1 METQQAFQVPSDVK
15 EGGGEGE
22 GEGEGDD
29 GTSIEGETDSGK
41 ESQATIRQS
50 GSPLSNLL
58 DCKTVTRQGGWKD
71 QRGLDRDFQLEVI
84 SANESQRGYYDNFDV
99 GNDNDEGNDDDISED
114 ESESSSVALSP
125 FIFTDYLDENNIDC
139 KRMHR
144 SAKVTAAYEKL
155 HAEMQLISSLPTS
168 DHAEEEEEMFGD
180 EEEVQGE
187 SGDGCEEVEVEV
199 EDTGEGIVQWV
210 EAEDSMEVDEGEQS
224 DESDS
229 PRGGSSLDL
238 AALSVRLSSRSEEE
252 KARRHN
258 NQMIPDE
265 ILLFGPTQIP
275 NCITPRGALNIDDI
289 DDVITDISTESPL
302 RRMWVA
308 KTVDLDN
315 VVEDL
320 QVALTAEE
328 LRTINTKK
336 KLKETSTKVVQ
347 LEVLRKALH
356 RALGVDAVN
365 DASLFLRTVSTMQVE
380 DSVTSDDEYLLSRME
395 EIVGADGLQYMN
407 AIYSLITIEDEIER
421 DKIELNE
428 YAVRVL

>member
-1 METQQAFQVPSDVK
+1 MK
-15 EGGGEGE
+15 EGEGE

-29 GTSIEGETDSGK
+29 GISIEGETDSGK

-50 GSPLSNLL
+50 GNPLSNLV

-71 QRGLDRDFQLEVI
+71 QRELDRDFQLEVM
-84 SANESQRGYYDNFDV
+84 SANESQKGYYDNFDV

-114 ESESSSVALSP
+114 ESECSSVAPSP
-125 FIFTDYLDENNIDC
+125 FIFTDYLDEDNTDC
-139 KRMHR
+139 KRTHR
-144 SAKVTAAYEKL
+144 SAKVAAAFEKL
-155 HAEMQLISSLPTS
+155 HAEMQSISSLPTS

-180 EEEVQGE
+180 EEEVKGE
-187 SGDGCEEVEVEV
+187 SGDGCEEVEVE
-199 EDTGEGIVQWV
+199 ETGEGIVQWID
-210 EAEDSMEVDEGEQS
+210 AEDSIEVDEGEQS

-265 ILLFGPTQIP
+265 ILLFGPTLIP
-275 NCITPRGALNIDDI
+275 NCITPKGALNIDDI
-289 DDVITDISTESPL
+289 DDAITDMSSEGPL

-328 LRTINTKK
+328 FRTINTKK

-380 DSVTSDDEYLLSRME
+380 DSVISDDEYLLSRME

-421 DKIELNE
+421 DEIELNE
-428 YAVRVL
+428 CAVRVL